1 MTILKTPLRY
11 PGGKSRAIK
20 TLGQYFPQDITDYRE
35 PFLGGGS
42 VALWVTQQYPNANI
56 WVNDAYGNLIDFW
69 QSLQKDPELMM
80 TYIRHWKNQIGDDP
94 EKGRKLFDWMKEHI
108 NRQNKFVRGAWF
120 YVLNKMS
127 FSGLGESSGFSAGAQ
142 KQNFT
147 IKRIELLPEYG
158 KLINN
163 WKITKTDWSEL
174 IKNDKDAFVFL
185 DPPYE
190 ISSGLYGKNGE
201 HHINFNHDKFAEKM
215 AKSKSRHMITYNADQ
230 KVMDRFPEHEQI
242 VWDLTYTMRHNNSEK
257 YTKEQ
262 VDRKE
267 LVLLNYE
274 YKNTLEQYYA

>member
-11 PGGKSRAIK
+11 PGGKSRAMK

-56 WVNDAYGNLIDFW
+56 WVNDAYGNLVEFW
-69 QSLQKDPELMM
+69 KGLQKKPELMR

-94 EKGRKLFDWMKEHI
+94 EKGRELFDWMKEHI
-108 NRQNKFVRGAWF
+108 NKQDKFVRGAWF
-120 YVLNKMS
+120 YILNKMS

-147 IKRIELLPEYG
+147 IKGIELLPEYG
-158 KLINN
+158 KLIKN
-163 WKITKTDWSEL
+163 WKITKTDWCEL
-174 IKNDKDAFVFL
+174 IKDDKDTFVFL

-201 HHINFNHDKFAEKM
+201 HHIHFNHDKFAEKI
-215 AKSKSRHMITYNADQ
+215 SKSNAKHLITYNSDQ
-230 KVMDRFPEHEQI
+230 KVMDRFPTYKQ
-242 VWDLTYTMRHNNSEK
+242 VTWDLTYTMRSNSEK

-267 LVLLNYE
+267 LILLNYE
-274 YKNTLEQYYA
+274 HENTLEQYYA